1 MLILNTGGTFNKRYN
16 PLNGELEVPC
26 DEAAII
32 SIIATFSEPM
42 RVQGLLYKDSLEMTH
57 EDREVLAKTIFE
69 SDEDL
74 IVVVHGT
81 DTMDLSAQHVAKLG
95 LEKVIVFTGSM
106 VPFSIDTIEATAN
119 LSMAIGYARNA
130 SKGVYIV
137 MQGVCGSYD
146 KVIKNKNIGKFEY
159 V

>member
-16 PLNGELEVPC
+16 PLNGELEVPR
-26 DEAAII
+26 DNLAVDTVV
-32 SIIATFSEPM
+32 STFSKAVS
-42 RVQGLLYKDSLEMTH
+42 VQGLLYKDSLEMTH
-57 EDREVLAKTIFE
+57 EDREVLAKMIFQ

-74 IVVVHGT
+74 IIVVHGT
-81 DTMDLSAQHVAKLG
+81 DTMDQSAQHVAKHG

-106 VPFSIDTIEATAN
+106 VPFSIDAIEATAN

-130 SKGVYIV
+130 SSGVYIV

-146 KVIKNKNIGKFEY
+146 KVIKNKIIGKFEY